1 MVAISGTF
9 EKWVTLSQGA
19 CEFAG
24 GRMEV
29 HDHCVFLQVLSL
41 QGLPKGGFVFLR
53 LSSIWKSR
61 WANRMEN
68 AYMPHAGALLEDT

>member
-1 MVAISGTF
+1 
-9 EKWVTLSQGA
+9 
-19 CEFAG
+19 
-24 GRMEV
+24 MEV